1 MSKGGTRPA
10 RAAWRA
16 IVLPFA
22 RCTKASS
29 AVALPTDDRTNRP
42 VDQTCAA
49 APLPELLKGHVARR
63 RPPRCLA
70 AKQMDPPGPPGA
82 AGHWRLEDN
91 SFLWDPRNMVRMTRR
106 GQASA
111 SRCPLDK
118 LAGAAGASS
127 ARSRRF
133 PRLRAAAVGLM
144 RRSRGR
150 WRYLVAARRQTRN
163 SNLRCSHRHRISARE
178 PLLPCGAA
186 RAEQHVESRRSAS
199 KRSARRVAFCAR
211 RHFARSPV
219 AQRCFCA
226 DTRVLAPCLC
236 PRQVPQCGEVLDP
249 TKLRPYNI
257 RYS

>member
-1 MSKGGTRPA
+1 MLRRAGGVRSSFLRAVYESAICCRSPNRRPDEPA
-10 RAAWRA
+10 
-16 IVLPFA
+16 
-22 RCTKASS
+22 
-29 AVALPTDDRTNRP
+29 

-150 WRYLVAARRQTRN
+150 WRYLVAARRQTRKLQPALL
-163 SNLRCSHRHRISARE
+163 SPAQDQRAGAASSVRRSAG
-178 PLLPCGAA
+178 GAA
-186 RAEQHVESRRSAS
+186 RGKSAQRVE
-199 KRSARRVAFCAR
+199 KKCQ
-211 RHFARSPV
+211 ARSFLCEAPLCTFT
-219 AQRCFCA
+219 RCA
-226 DTRVLAPCLC
+226 ALLLC
-236 PRQVPQCGEVLDP
+236 
-249 TKLRPYNI
+249 
-257 RYS
+257 